1 MANSISKQRRFTTN
15 DDDASES
22 SIPSSAVSGDS
33 GGDDPVSFR
42 LRVNPNTKPQH
53 ATDKKSKSHHTR
65 TDTAS
70 TAASNIV
77 SPAASAKGPSL
88 LSAAVPSATQSSV
101 RRHEEALYNEM
112 DNTINE
118 NLTYP
123 DDYLVNSFT
132 TANNQLNDGGK
143 DNDVHSQVADDRAF
157 AVDPVFLFEP
167 NSMKTNT
174 TKHVERVSTKRSF
187 SAKEMKDLK

>member
-1 MANSISKQRRFTTN
+1 MANSISKERHSSTN
-15 DDDASES
+15 DDEASES
-22 SIPSSAVSGDS
+22 SVPSSAVSGDS
-33 GGDDPVSFR
+33 GGDNIASFR
-42 LRVNPNTKPQH
+42 IRVNPNVKATC
-53 ATDKKSKSHHTR
+53 ATDRESTLCHTR

-77 SPAASAKGPSL
+77 SPAASAKCPSL

-118 NLTYP
+118 NFTYP